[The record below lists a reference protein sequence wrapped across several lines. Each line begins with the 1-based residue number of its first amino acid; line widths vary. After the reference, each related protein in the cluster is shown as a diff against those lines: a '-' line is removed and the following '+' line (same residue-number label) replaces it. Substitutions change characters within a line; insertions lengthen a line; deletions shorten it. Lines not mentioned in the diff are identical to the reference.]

1 MLPLATN
8 RIKFSMKKI
17 AIILAALSMGAISAF
32 GQARRQAP
40 PPAPPKDT
48 VFFDKSFLDAGAPP
62 PEKTE
67 IHLVPKYYKAGILA
81 PEQPIALTTAKK
93 EAMELVKAKPS
104 PLRKD
109 CLNIIYTVD
118 PIYEEGSITGAQ
130 KGTILIK
137 WDLVKKIWFFSY
149 LKYQLINIDQNA
161 CVFMYEPM

>member
-1 MLPLATN
+1 MG
-8 RIKFSMKKI
+8 
-17 AIILAALSMGAISAF
+17 ALSTF
-32 GQARRQAP
+32 GQAKKPAP
-40 PPAPPKDT
+40 NQVPPKDT
-48 VFFDKSFLDAGAPP
+48 VFFDKSFLDAGTPP
-62 PEKTE
+62 SEKTE
-67 IHLVPKYYKAGILA
+67 FHLVPKFYKAGVLA

-109 CLNIIYTVD
+109 ALNIIYTVD

-137 WDLVKKIWFFSY
+137 WDLVSKVWFLSY

-161 CVFMYEPM
+161 CVFMYEVK

>member
-1 MLPLATN
+1 
-8 RIKFSMKKI
+8 MKKI
-17 AIILAALSMGAISAF
+17 TIILAALCIGAISSY
-32 GQARRQAP
+32 GQAKKQAA
-40 PPAPPKDT
+40 PAKDT
-48 VFFDKSFLDAGAPP
+48 VFFDKSFMDAGAPP
-62 PEKTE
+62 SETTE
-67 IHLVPKYYKAGILA
+67 FHLKPKYYKAGVLA

-118 PIYEEGSITGAQ
+118 PIYDEGSITGAQ

-137 WDLVKKIWFFSY
+137 WDLVSKVWFFSY

-161 CVFMYEPM
+161 CVFMYEAQ

>member
-1 MLPLATN
+1 
-8 RIKFSMKKI
+8 MKKI
-17 AIILAALSMGAISAF
+17 TIILAALCIGAISSF
-32 GQARRQAP
+32 GQAKKQAA
-40 PPAPPKDT
+40 PAKDT
-48 VFFDKSFLDAGAPP
+48 VFFDKSFMDAGTPP
-62 PEKTE
+62 SETTE
-67 IHLVPKYYKAGILA
+67 FHLKPKYYKAGVLA

-118 PIYEEGSITGAQ
+118 PIYDEGSITGAQ

-137 WDLVKKIWFFSY
+137 WDLAQKVWFFSY

-161 CVFMYEPM
+161 CVFMYEAQ